1 MALGQ
6 RHGSAGTSPRLL
18 TSGRLRGPDWAVEDR
33 CFCGRAELSRT
44 GPANC
49 VEYRFQPR
57 AGVWRRD
64 GEVEFGHV
72 AAITEFSPELIT
84 EIPRL

>member
-18 TSGRLRGPDWAVEDR
+18 TSGRLRGPDWAVEDS
-33 CFCGRAELSRT
+33 CFCCRAELSRT
-44 GPANC
+44 GSANC
-49 VEYRFQPR
+49 VDYRFHPR

-64 GEVEFGHV
+64 GEVGRV

-84 EIPRL
+84 EIPHL